1 MRTLSALF
9 LWTRQVKKRVT
20 QAIRQLIYVWRT
32 RECRAQATRL
42 VETSRRDVIRRLWW
56 TCAARSRCLYIR
68 FPPRGRTLLCQC
80 RSLTLRARYAGRDR
94 TRFAGCWSA
103 MHKRALPKDYDYFIA
118 LYARVVK
125 FTCHFN
131 NWLPA
136 GVQVRVAAS
145 GDRAEDARGP
155 RRWMVFNW

>member
-1 MRTLSALF
+1 MISVISDAHALSSLSLDTPGEKARDTSHTSTYLR
-9 LWTRQVKKRVT
+9 LTYTRVP
-20 QAIRQLIYVWRT
+20 
-32 RECRAQATRL
+32 RAG
-42 VETSRRDVIRRLWW
+42 DVIRRLWW

-145 GDRAEDARGP
+145 GDRAEDAHGP